1 MSVTAIH
8 YKRLRLQ
15 LDLRKPLD
23 NVQLAEGYHFIPWQP
38 LIQERHAQVQWR
50 AFREDLDGRLFNCLS
65 NLAGC
70 RRLLHETV
78 NHSRFSGES
87 TWLVQFQPEPEWPA
101 VDCAMVQGLTQSGL
115 TGAIQNLG
123 VVPEHRSF
131 GLGRSILLQAL
142 HGFRRSGMRRVTL
155 EVTAENLQAVRLY
168 LKLGFNVSRVLYRTA
183 EAGTIVKGSE
193 RPPRALETEVPL
205 PG

>member
-15 LDLRKPLD
+15 LDLRKPLSD
-23 NVQLAEGYHFIPWQP
+23 PQLPDGYHFVPWQP
-38 LIQERHAQVQWR
+38 MIQERHAQVQWQ
-50 AFREDLDGRLFNCLS
+50 AFRDDLDGRLFNCLS

-70 RRLLHETV
+70 RRLLRETV
-78 NHSRFSGES
+78 NHARFSADS

-101 VDCAMVQGLTQSGL
+101 VDCGMIQGLTQSGL

-123 VVPEHRSF
+123 VVPEHRGF
-131 GLGRSILLQAL
+131 GLGRSVLLRAL

-183 EAGTIVKGSE
+183 EAGAVVKGSE
-193 RPPRALETEVPL
+193 RPPREFETEVPL
-205 PG
+205 LG